1 MPIWIVRAIWQEDE
15 GEATKEE
22 AIEAES
28 SDEAIRRF
36 LPQLRF
42 PHTMWR
48 RACGGTA
55 RAIVKKRS

>member
-28 SDEAIRRF
+28 PDEAIRRF

-42 PHTMWR
+42 PPHHVEARLR
-48 RACGGTA
+48 RD
-55 RAIVKKRS
+55 R